1 MPNYGKHLIQL
12 LVCTALLLT
21 GCEPAPD
28 SAANSAATADSATA
42 DAAES
47 NTSESNGTE
56 PQGKPVLVHLRLDF
70 TDKINSVSIN
80 TTRLLRSSIYLQQQA
95 LQYGSGK
102 DAGYSMLETPVK
114 VMGSL
119 QAQGHSKIET
129 SDLVKDESYQ
139 MAQFWPVLTEN
150 PAGRWRIVEPEPSN
164 IGEGMQFKLE
174 MMTPVSGTKHAKIS
188 SKGQTFDTDVQ
199 QAKPFSCTTTD
210 NNEDQCAIELSFD
223 ATPTVAKNDFGA
235 TILETA
241 KTLHQ
246 YQGKKGPDGALIMF
260 GSLTTAYGAVTSYEG
275 DKLVV
280 RFSQQFTEDLDGSVI
295 SQNLQAVLWT
305 SEPKDNWQPADLPP
319 LTTNATTTATA
330 SE

>member
-1 MPNYGKHLIQL
+1 MPNYGKHFIQL
-12 LVCTALLLT
+12 LVCTVLLLT
-21 GCEPAPD
+21 GCGPAPD
-28 SAANSAATADSATA
+28 SSADSAATADSAPV
-42 DAAES
+42 DATES
-47 NTSESNGTE
+47 NTSESSGTE

-70 TDKINSVSIN
+70 TDKINSESIN

-95 LQYGSGK
+95 LQYGSGN

-174 MMTPVSGTKHAKIS
+174 INTPVSGTKHAKIS

-199 QAKPFSCTTTD
+199 QAKPFSCGTEND
-210 NNEDQCAIELSFD
+210 HDQCSLEFSFD
-223 ATPTVAKNDFGA
+223 ATPTVAKNEFGTA
-235 TILETA
+235 ILESA

-246 YQGKKGPDGALIMF
+246 YQGKKGPDGALVMF
-260 GSLTTAYGAVTSYEG
+260 GPIAPIYGAVTSYEG
-275 DKLVV
+275 DRLVM
-280 RFSQQFTEDLDGSVI
+280 RFSQQFTENLDGSEI
-295 SQNLQAVLWT
+295 SQNLQVVLWT
-305 SEPKDNWQPADLPP
+305 SAPEDSWQPADLPP
-319 LTTNATTTATA
+319 LTATA
-330 SE
+330 ATSE

>member
-1 MPNYGKHLIQL
+1 MIQKYGKYQIQFL
-12 LVCTALLLT
+12 LCAALLLI
-21 GCEPAPD
+21 GCGPAPD
-28 SAANSAATADSATA
+28 SSAEIATA
-42 DAAES
+42 DATESSAIDS
-47 NTSESNGTE
+47 NTSESSASE
-56 PQGKPVLVHLRLDF
+56 PQGKPILVHLRLDF
-70 TDKINSVSIN
+70 TDKINSESIN
-80 TTRLLRSSIYLQQQA
+80 TTRQLRSSIYLQQQA

-129 SDLVKDESYQ
+129 SDLAKDESYQ

-164 IGEGMQFKLE
+164 IGDGMQFKLE
-174 MMTPVSGTKHAKIS
+174 MITPVSGTKHAKIS

-199 QAKPFSCTTTD
+199 QAQPFSCTTTG
-210 NNEDQCAIELSFD
+210 NNEDQCSLELSFD
-223 ATPTVAKNDFGA
+223 TTPTVAKNEFGA
-235 TILETA
+235 TVLEAA

-280 RFSQQFTEDLDGSVI
+280 RFSQQFTENLDGSVI

-305 SEPKDNWQPADLPP
+305 SEPEDSWQPADLPP
-319 LTTNATTTATA
+319 LTTTATA